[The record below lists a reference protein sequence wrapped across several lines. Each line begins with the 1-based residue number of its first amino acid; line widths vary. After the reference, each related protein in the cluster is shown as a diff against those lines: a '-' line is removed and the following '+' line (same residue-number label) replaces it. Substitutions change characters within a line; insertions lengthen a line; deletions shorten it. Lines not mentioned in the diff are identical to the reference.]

1 MSDMSQMLKGILEG
15 CILSIVLKNEVYGYE
30 LSEKLKNSGFLEIS
44 EGSIYPILSRMQ
56 KDGWIQGV
64 FKDSPQGPKRKYYT
78 LTKKGEMEFR
88 SFMKKWEELKTSVDS
103 TLDKGVDNE

>member
-15 CILSIVLKNEVYGYE
+15 CILSIISNGEVYGYE

-44 EGSIYPILSRMQ
+44 EGSIYPLLSRMQ
-56 KDGWIQGV
+56 KEDWISGV

-78 LTKKGEMEFR
+78 LTKKGEIELSIFER
-88 SFMKKWEELKTSVDS
+88 KWSSLQQSVEAI
-103 TLDKGVDNE
+103 LNKGVDH